1 MEVITFKQ
9 AKENLIQLW
18 KIVKENKK
26 QKEAMINMK
35 SDGRNVLH
43 INTIISI

>member
-35 SDGRNVLH
+35 SEQKR
-43 INTIISI
+43 ITY

>member
-35 SDGRNVLH
+35 SEQKC
-43 INTIISI
+43 ITY